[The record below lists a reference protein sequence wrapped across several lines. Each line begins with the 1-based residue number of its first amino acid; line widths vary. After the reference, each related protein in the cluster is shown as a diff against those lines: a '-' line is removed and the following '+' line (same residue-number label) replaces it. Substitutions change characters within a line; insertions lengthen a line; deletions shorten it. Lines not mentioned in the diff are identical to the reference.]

1 MTTSARPKNLVVT
14 VAAGYREAQIRP
26 FLASLAHYSPNV
38 SLRLITDRINPE
50 FEDAVRA
57 WIPDSSLHLLPPA
70 GLRNFALKRKWAR
83 SILKR
88 LARWLPPP
96 NFGRR
101 LLKINYVRHIVIH
114 DLFRSWNLE
123 QERVLLVDSR
133 DLVFQS
139 DPFSGDWPHLWSGEE
154 DKRIG
159 DCSLNSFWLHRAG
172 GPEALQKAKHHLI
185 VCAGVIGGQADR
197 IRQYLQRSSA
207 VVEGLACQVALDDG
221 DQGIHNN
228 LVRLSPDLGFTVL
241 RNGSPLVAN
250 VSYTMPDDLIIEH
263 GQVRLLRRDEVPA
276 ILHQYDRHPKLV
288 ALIQSKWDC
297 AKPSAFGC

>member
-1 MTTSARPKNLVVT
+1 M
-14 VAAGYREAQIRP
+14 
-26 FLASLAHYSPNV
+26 
-38 SLRLITDRINPE
+38 
-50 FEDAVRA
+50 
-57 WIPDSSLHLLPPA
+57 
-70 GLRNFALKRKWAR
+70 
-83 SILKR
+83 
-88 LARWLPPP
+88 
-96 NFGRR
+96 
-101 LLKINYVRHIVIH
+101 
-114 DLFRSWNLE
+114 
-123 QERVLLVDSR
+123 
-133 DLVFQS
+133 
-139 DPFSGDWPHLWSGEE
+139 
-154 DKRIG
+154 
-159 DCSLNSFWLHRAG
+159 
-172 GPEALQKAKHHLI
+172 I
-185 VCAGVIGGQADR
+185 VCAGVIGGRADR